1 MINLTIIQDDK
12 TKLPVE
18 MPQLR
23 RHIFSSGA
31 AELILTVHAESS
43 TVYSVKVD
51 VLRKWYTGWR
61 LPLDRSTTENLV
73 PLSLD
78 MVLLNGLTR

>member
-1 MINLTIIQDDK
+1 MHTV
-12 TKLPVE
+12 PVE

-31 AELILTVHAESS
+31 LGLILTAQAASS
-43 TVYSVKVD
+43 TVYSAKVE
-51 VLRKWYTGWR
+51 VLRKWYNGCRTPE
-61 LPLDRSTTENLV
+61 LRSTTENLV
-73 PLSLD
+73 PPSEV